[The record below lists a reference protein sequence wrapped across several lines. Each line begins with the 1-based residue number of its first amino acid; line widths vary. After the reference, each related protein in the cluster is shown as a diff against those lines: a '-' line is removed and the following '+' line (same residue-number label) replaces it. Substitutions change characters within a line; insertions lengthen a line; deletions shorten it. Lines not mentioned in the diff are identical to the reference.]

1 MYVANSAYKTPTAL
15 DVYRGKTELV
25 IDKTYRNDIIV
36 RFKKEFNK

>member
-1 MYVANSAYKTPTAL
+1 MRQIVHIKPTAL

-25 IDKTYRNDIIV
+25 IDKTYRNDSIV